1 MELPKN
7 NTANV
12 ETEERYIRTVMLYLN
27 TDVEENKRKR
37 FDSNR
42 KEK

>member
-1 MELPKN
+1 MRVSKS

-12 ETEERYIRTVMLYLN
+12 ETEERYIRTVTLYLN
-27 TDVEENKRKR
+27 TGVEENRRKC